1 MQARATAVQKQ
12 LASAAAELAELK
24 AKQEEMEAR
33 TQHLGRSPFTQRP
46 NVDTF
51 ISKVLPPCTAMYV
64 RPLMR
69 LQHILLLLLGI

>member
-1 MQARATAVQKQ
+1 MQARSTAVQKQ

-33 TQHLGRSPFTQRP
+33 AQHLGRSPFIKRQ

-51 ISKVLPPCTAMYV
+51 ISKVLPPCTAMCV
-64 RPLMR
+64 RPLVQLR
-69 LQHILLLLLGI
+69 HILMLLLGI